1 MMSLIHV
8 KEKMEWADRLSTADL
23 LPAAYRRKP
32 ANVLVAIE
40 YGDALGMPPIVAM
53 NMIHVIEGKPT
64 LSAQAIGGLVRRAGH
79 KLRVRW
85 DGNAMRATA
94 EVVRADDP
102 DFTFTATWDMDRARA
117 AKLTGKGVWQQ
128 YPDAMLKARAITE
141 VARDACPEA
150 LFGVAYTPEE
160 LGADDPETNGV
171 ETISAPPQE
180 SASVRFRQA
189 CADANLDADEIM
201 ATAGVTEINDTTL
214 PQLRDA
220 FKTAKEQATQPD
232 LELEAVKDHRPEPE
246 IVEAEIVEDTPPIP
260 RTRPKKAAP
269 KEEISNINAAQRGHL
284 MALATRLEWNR
295 DDRLSYANEI
305 FGTNIESWNELT
317 SEQGQELIARMGE
330 LADMVAP

>member
-1 MMSLIHV
+1 MSLIHV

-85 DGNAMRATA
+85 DGTKMRATA

-102 DFTFTATWDMDRARA
+102 DFTFTATWDMDRARSA
-117 AKLTGKGVWQQ
+117 GLTGKGVWKQ

-171 ETISAPPQE
+171 ETVSAPPQE
-180 SASVRFRQA
+180 SASVRFRAA
-189 CADANLDADEIM
+189 CADAGLDADTIM
-201 ATAGVTEINDTTL
+201 ISAGVTEISEETL

-220 FKTAKEQATQPD
+220 FKAAKEQASQPD
-232 LELEAVKDHRPEPE
+232 LVLEAIKDHRPEPE
-246 IVEAEIVEDTPPIP
+246 IYDAELVEDTPPIP
-260 RTRPKKAAP
+260 RTRPKKQAA
-269 KEEISNINAAQRGHL
+269 KEEPVLIGAAQRGHL
-284 MALATRLEWNR
+284 MALATRLEWDR
-295 DDRLSYANEI
+295 DDRLAFANEI

-317 SEQGQELIARMGE
+317 TDQGQELIARMGA
-330 LADMVAP
+330 LTDMMEK

>member
-1 MMSLIHV
+1 MSLIHV
-8 KEKMEWADRLSTADL
+8 KEKMEWADKLSTADL

-79 KLRVRW
+79 KLRVHW
-85 DGNAMRATA
+85 DGKAMRATA
-94 EVVRADDP
+94 EIIRADDP
-102 DFTFTATWDMDRARA
+102 EFTFTATWDMDRARSA
-117 AKLTGKGVWQQ
+117 QLTGKGVWKQ

-160 LGADDPETNGV
+160 LGSDDAETNGV
-171 ETISAPPQE
+171 ETVSAPPQE
-180 SASVRFRQA
+180 SASIRFRQA
-189 CADANLDADEIM
+189 CADAGLDADTIM
-201 ATAGVTEINDTTL
+201 ATADVTEISETTL

-220 FKTAKEQATQPD
+220 FKAAKERASQPD
-232 LELEAVKDHRPEPE
+232 LELEAVIDYRPEPE
-246 IVEAEIVEDTPPIP
+246 IVEAEIVNDTPPIP
-260 RTRPKKAAP
+260 RARPKKQEP
-269 KEEISNINAAQRGHL
+269 KPVPATIGTAQRGHL

-295 DDRLSYANEI
+295 DDRIAYANEI
-305 FGTNIESWNELT
+305 FGINIESWNELT
-317 SEQGQELIARMGE
+317 TDQGQELIARMGE
-330 LADMVAP
+330 LADMIEK

>member
-1 MMSLIHV
+1 MSLIHV
-8 KEKMEWADRLSTADL
+8 KEKMEWADKLSTADL
-23 LPAAYRRKP
+23 LPSAYRRKP

-79 KLRVRW
+79 KLRVHW
-85 DGNAMRATA
+85 DGSKMRATA
-94 EVVRADDP
+94 EIIRADDM

-160 LGADDPETNGV
+160 LGVDEPEVNGV
-171 ETISAPPQE
+171 EATHTPIPQE
-180 SASVRFRQA
+180 DAATRFRAA
-189 CADANLDADEIM
+189 CDNAGLNADTIM
-201 ATAGVTEINDTTL
+201 ATAGVTEISEETL

-220 FKTAKEQATQPD
+220 FKAAKDAETVPAETV
-232 LELEAVKDHRPEPE
+232 ETEPE

-260 RTRPKKAAP
+260 RARPKKTEP
-269 KEEISNINAAQRGHL
+269 KEERPAINAAQRGHL
-284 MALATRLEWNR
+284 MALATRLGWDR
-295 DDRLSYANEI
+295 DDRLYFANET
-305 FGTNIESWNELT
+305 FGTNMTSWNELT
-317 SEQGQELIARMGE
+317 TDQGQELIARMGE
-330 LADMVAP
+330 LADMVQK